1 MTTLRE
7 PTDAKLDRLLA
18 FARAHPAAYERRVLL
33 FALLGY
39 AYLVGIL
46 LLIVALMVGLALFL
60 YGWAQAGALAA
71 LFTGVWIAL
80 ITLGFTVLNAFTF
93 TAPAPKGVLLD
104 RVDSPELISLIEEL
118 RLQLHSAAIDE
129 VLLTWEPGA
138 ACQQR
143 VRFGPFGPTRR
154 YLLLGL
160 PALIAATPVELRAI
174 LAHEIGHLSTTNGR
188 ATAWVNGVRE
198 TWLRL
203 LLALH
208 EKRSLTTDLF
218 ARIFGWYMSP
228 FQRYSFAL
236 ARQQETSADQAAAK
250 ICGAANLADALV
262 RLAMLG
268 RAIGRDVGLTVGMAS
283 FEGLAPAARTRELMR
298 SQQDLAVSRRDLNAV
313 LADDLDMDDAHPPL
327 GARLASLG
335 TEPRVPAPAT
345 TTAAGLYLGRR
356 LDELCARV
364 DELWRAESP
373 LAKLVANSGTTIRQE
388 IATATEELARLET
401 SAIAQSNIEDLRRRA
416 KLTEWLRGA
425 NAALPIYDALAA
437 RDDPAGLAGAGRIR
451 LATGDSSGLDLI
463 DRAIALDRSTGAL
476 AASEA
481 RDFLVAEGRTED
493 AAKYGEI
500 LREEGAEAAATYAVR
515 AQIRS
520 DDEIAAHD
528 LAPDVV
534 AAIAETLSRV
544 KPVARA
550 YLVRKVIPESPGPGP
565 LFLALVY
572 RTSWFIGTDQADA
585 NTLTARISE
594 AITHLVPD
602 VTVVVANGWAGT
614 KKVEE
619 RSSHLGPACPDP
631 SARARRAVR
640 AHVRISRHEFGA
652 ATQQSG
658 RADRHGAAC
667 RHSRSPVLGAAR
679 RRRTAPDRGPRR
691 CRRADRDADRRI
703 HHRGRVDVRVDSVAG
718 AGSLSTTGECSACSG
733 RTHRRCRPVERPRA
747 SAVRTRCPR
756 RLVTS
761 SSPTAPA
768 CPQSILKSDHEGADT
783 RPVPIGETGPL
794 QSSQTRPRAHLR
806 R

>member
-7 PTDAKLDRLLA
+7 STDAKLDRLLA

-118 RLQLHSAAIDE
+118 RLQLHTAAIDE

-208 EKRSLTTDLF
+208 EKRSLTTGLF

-236 ARQQETSADQAAAK
+236 ARQQETSADQAAAE
-250 ICGAANLADALV
+250 ICGAPNLADALV

-614 KKVEE
+614 RKVEE
-619 RSSHLGPACPDP
+619 LAGAIVYRAAPTSWSRSVLPIWG
-631 SARARRAVR
+631 RRAQTLVLVL
-640 AHVRISRHEFGA
+640 AVPYVLMYGYLVMNLEPQLNKVA
-652 ATQQSG
+652 APIVMAPLVVILVLLYWG
-658 RADRHGAAC
+658 RRADD
-667 RHSRSPVLGAAR
+667 AR
-679 RRRTAPDRGPRR
+679 RRIAALAG
-691 CRRADRDADRRI
+691 
-703 HHRGRVDVRVDSVAG
+703 VAG
-718 AGSLSTTGECSACSG
+718 LIGMLTGAFITEGEWTFALIPLLALGLFRPPANAPRVRAALIVGVALLSGLG
-733 RTHRRCRPVERPRA
+733 L
-747 SAVRTRCPR
+747 
-756 RLVTS
+756 RLF
-761 SSPTAPA
+761 
-768 CPQSILKSDHEGADT
+768 
-783 RPVPIGETGPL
+783 
-794 QSSQTRPRAHLR
+794 AHVVLVG
-806 R
+806 